1 MVADFYRQEEG
12 DFLFSIYSK
21 FISPEGR
28 LSIQA
33 ENSSAVPEFAPF
45 DAFLEFGER
54 RPSK

>member
-33 ENSSAVPEFAPF
+33 ENISAVPEFAPF